1 MHSWIGIALFMLNT
15 LFNSKPFYVTMCT
28 LNSISMLARIEA
40 ALRDYRAGKLLI
52 VVDDEERENEGDLI
66 LAAEKVTPAAVNF
79 MAREGRGLICVSLT
93 PERLAELNL
102 PAMVNENTALHQTA
116 FTVSVDAAHGVTTG
130 ISAADRAHTIK
141 LLVNP
146 KTKPSDLARPGHI
159 FPLEAK
165 PGGVLKRA
173 GHTEAVVDLARLAGL
188 KPAGVLCEIM
198 SDDGR
203 MARLPELKRFA
214 QKHDLKII
222 SIKDL
227 IAYRLQREN
236 LVERVVESQ
245 LPTRWGEFR
254 VILYRNQ
261 LDQKEHLALVKG
273 KFKVQDKVLVRVHS
287 ECLTGDLF
295 HSLRCDC
302 GAQLAQAL
310 SKIEKAGRG
319 VLVYMRQEG
328 RGIGLA
334 KKLEAY
340 NLQDQG
346 RDTVEANQILGFPA
360 DLREYGLGAQI
371 LLDLGVRKIKLM
383 TNNPQKI
390 VGLEGYGLEVVER
403 VPLEIKP
410 NRYNLRYMKA
420 KQKKMGHKL
429 KLQK

>member
-1 MHSWIGIALFMLNT
+1 
-15 LFNSKPFYVTMCT
+15 
-28 LNSISMLARIEA
+28 MLARIEA

-93 PERLAELNL
+93 SERLAELNL

-146 KTKPSDLARPGHI
+146 KTRPSDLARPGHI

-165 PGGVLKRA
+165 AGGVLKRA

-188 KPAGVLCEIM
+188 RPAGVLCEIM
-198 SDDGR
+198 SADGR
-203 MARLPELKRFA
+203 MARLPELQKFA
-214 QKHDLKII
+214 KQNGLKII
-222 SIKDL
+222 SIKNL

-236 LVERVVESQ
+236 LVERVVEAH
-245 LPTRWGEFR
+245 LPTRWGVFK

-273 KFKVQDKVLVRVHS
+273 KFRAADKVLVRVHS

-302 GAQLAQAL
+302 GNQLEQAL

-346 RDTVEANQILGFPA
+346 RDTVEANRLLGFPA
-360 DLREYGLGAQI
+360 DLRDYGLGAQI
-371 LLDLGVRKIKLM
+371 LRDLGVRKIKLM

-390 VGLEGYGLEVVER
+390 VGLEGYGLKVVER

-429 KLQK
+429 KLGDGRQESGDR